1 MPKDRSPRRR
11 PEPISR
17 FQAPRRPGVLS
28 RLRWLL
34 TVVPILFVA
43 AGTYYVLNSPWLT
56 VQQVHIQGTESLDQA
71 SLIEI
76 SGLQGRSMFG
86 LPVKG
91 AQARLMAVPQVKSV
105 SIERNWPDAVT
116 ITIEERKPAA
126 FWSVGGQDYV
136 VSAGGYVLGGGAPD
150 GPAPRI
156 VEVGNDRTLNV
167 GDRVHPDAIA
177 LAQRIFKESPRF
189 LGEDVESLEYQ
200 ADVGVT
206 AVFHGGM
213 RVTFGDERS
222 YEYKVAVLAK
232 LLDQLS
238 VQGKTPKMVDLRFG
252 ERVTYE

>member
-1 MPKDRSPRRR
+1 LPKDRSPRRR

>member
-1 MPKDRSPRRR
+1 LPKDRSPRRR
-11 PEPISR
+11 PEPMSR
-17 FQAPRRPGVLS
+17 FQTSRRARVFS

-34 TVVPILFVA
+34 TVIPILSVA

-56 VQQVHIQGTESLDQA
+56 VQEVRIQGTESLDQA

-86 LPVKG
+86 LPVDG
-91 AQARLMAVPQVKSV
+91 ARSRLMSIPQVKSV
-105 SIERNWPDAVT
+105 SIERNWPDGVT
-116 ITIEERKPAA
+116 ITIEERVPAA
-126 FWSVGGQDYV
+126 FWSVAGQDYV

-156 VEVGNDRTLNV
+156 VEVGNDRTLNI

-177 LAQRIFKESPRF
+177 LAQRIYKESPRF
-189 LGEDVESLEYQ
+189 LGEDVQLLEYR
-200 ADVGVT
+200 AGVGVT
-206 AVFHGGM
+206 AVFHDGM

-222 YEYKVAVLAK
+222 YEYKVAVLAE
-232 LLDQLS
+232 LLNQLS
-238 VQGKTPKMVDLRFG
+238 VQGKTPETVDLRFG

>member
-1 MPKDRSPRRR
+1 LPKDRSPRRR

-17 FQAPRRPGVLS
+17 YQAPGRAGLLS

-56 VQQVHIQGTESLDQA
+56 VQEVRVQGTESLDQA
-71 SLIEI
+71 SLAGI
-76 SGLQGRSMFG
+76 SGLKGQSQFG
-86 LPVKG
+86 LPIDS
-91 AQARLMAVPQVKSV
+91 ARERLLAVPQVKSV
-105 SIERNWPDAVT
+105 TIERNWPDGVT
-116 ITIEERKPAA
+116 ITIEERLPAA

-136 VSAGGYVLGGGAPD
+136 VSADGFVLGGGAPD

-156 VEVGNDRTLNV
+156 VEVGNDRVLNI

-177 LAQRIFKESPRF
+177 LTQRIFKESPRF
-189 LGEDVESLEYQ
+189 LGEDVEVLEYR

-222 YEYKVAVLAK
+222 YEYKVAVLAE
-232 LLDQLS
+232 LLDELS
-238 VQGKTPKMVDLRFG
+238 LQGKTPESVDLRFG

>member
-17 FQAPRRPGVLS
+17 YQAPGSARMLA

-34 TVVPILFVA
+34 TIVPILFVA

-56 VQQVHIQGTESLDQA
+56 IQEVRIQGTENLDQA

-76 SGLQGRSMFG
+76 SGLKGRSMFG
-86 LPVKG
+86 LPVDG
-91 AQARLMAVPQVKSV
+91 ARRRLMSIPQVKSV
-105 SIERNWPDAVT
+105 SIERDWPDGVT
-116 ITIEERKPAA
+116 IRLEERQPVA

-136 VSAGGYVLGGGAPD
+136 VSDGGYVLGGGAPD

-156 VEVGNDRTLNV
+156 VEVGNERTLNV
-167 GDRVHPDAIA
+167 GDLVQPDAIA
-177 LAQRIFKESPRF
+177 LAQRIFEESPRF
-189 LGEDVESLEYQ
+189 LGEDVHVLEYR
-200 ADVGVT
+200 AGVGVT

-222 YEYKVAVLAK
+222 YEYKVAVLAE
-232 LLDQLS
+232 LLGELS
-238 VQGKTPKMVDLRFG
+238 LQGETPETVDLRFG

>member
-1 MPKDRSPRRR
+1 LPKDRSPRRR
-11 PEPISR
+11 PEPNSR
-17 FQAPRRPGVLS
+17 FQAPSRLRVFS

-56 VQQVHIQGTESLDQA
+56 IQQVRIQGTETLDQA
-71 SLIEI
+71 SLVEI
-76 SGLQGRSMFG
+76 SGLEGKSMFG
-86 LPVKG
+86 LPVDG
-91 AQARLMAVPQVKSV
+91 ARSRLLSLPQVKSV

-116 ITIEERKPAA
+116 ITVQERVPAA
-126 FWSVGGQDYV
+126 FWSVSGQDYV
-136 VSAGGYVLGGGAPD
+136 VSEGGYVLGGGAPD

-156 VEVGNDRTLNV
+156 VEVGNDRTLNI

-177 LAQRIFKESPRF
+177 LARRIFKESPRF
-189 LGEDVESLEYQ
+189 LGEDVQVLEYR
-200 ADVGVT
+200 AGVGVT

-222 YEYKVAVLAK
+222 YEYKVAVLAE
-232 LLDQLS
+232 LLDKLS
-238 VQGKTPKMVDLRFG
+238 LQGKAPETVDLRFG

>member
-1 MPKDRSPRRR
+1 LPKDRSPRRR
-11 PEPISR
+11 PEPMSR
-17 FQAPRRPGVLS
+17 FKAPRRPDVLS

-34 TVVPILFVA
+34 TVIPILFVA

-56 VQQVHIQGTESLDQA
+56 VQDVRIRGTESLDQA

-86 LPVKG
+86 LPVDG
-91 AQARLMAVPQVKSV
+91 ARTRLLAVPQVKSV
-105 SIERNWPDAVT
+105 SIARNWPDGVT
-116 ITIEERKPAA
+116 ITIEERLPAA
-126 FWSVGGQDYV
+126 FWSVGGQTYV
-136 VSAGGYVLGGGAPD
+136 VSAEGYVLGGGAPD

-156 VEVGNDRTLNV
+156 VEMENDRTLNI

-189 LGEDVESLEYQ
+189 LGEEVELLEYR
-200 ADVGVT
+200 AEVGVT

-222 YEYKVAVLAK
+222 YEYKVAVLAE

-238 VQGKTPKMVDLRFG
+238 LQGKTPEVVDLRFG
-252 ERVTYE
+252 ARVTYE

>member
-11 PEPISR
+11 PDSKSR
-17 FQAPRRPGVLS
+17 YQAPRRLGVLS

-34 TVVPILFVA
+34 TAVPIVLA
-43 AGTYYVLNSPWLT
+43 AVGTYYVLNSPWLT
-56 VQQVHIQGTESLDQA
+56 VQEVRIQGTESLDQA

-76 SGLQGRSMFG
+76 ANLEGRSMFG
-86 LPVKG
+86 LPVDG
-91 AQARLMAVPQVKSV
+91 ARARLLALPQVKSV
-105 SIERNWPDAVT
+105 SIERDWPDGVT
-116 ITIEERKPAA
+116 IRIEERRPAA
-126 FWSVGGQDYV
+126 FWSVAGRDYV

-156 VEVGNDRTLNV
+156 VEVGNERELNV
-167 GDRVHPDAIA
+167 GDLVHPDAIA
-177 LAQRIFKESPRF
+177 LARRIFEESPRF
-189 LGEDVESLEYQ
+189 LGEEVEVLEYR
-200 ADVGVT
+200 AGVGVT

-222 YEYKVAVLAK
+222 YEYKVAVLAE

-238 VQGKTPKMVDLRFG
+238 LQGRTPETVDLRFG

>member
-1 MPKDRSPRRR
+1 MSKDRSPRRR
-11 PEPISR
+11 PEPMSR

-34 TVVPILFVA
+34 TVIPILFVA

-56 VQQVHIQGTESLDQA
+56 VQEVRIRGTESLDQA

-76 SGLQGRSMFG
+76 AGLEGRSMFG
-86 LPVKG
+86 LPVDG
-91 AQARLMAVPQVKSV
+91 ARARLTSLPQIKSV
-105 SIERNWPDAVT
+105 SIERDWPDGVT
-116 ITIEERKPAA
+116 ITVEERLPAA
-126 FWSVGGQDYV
+126 FWSVAGQTYV
-136 VSAGGYVLGGGAPD
+136 VSADGFVLGGGAPD
-150 GPAPRI
+150 GPAVSI
-156 VEVGNDRTLNV
+156 VEVGNDRSLNV

-189 LGEDVESLEYQ
+189 LGEDVELLEYR
-200 ADVGVT
+200 AEVGVT

-222 YEYKVAVLAK
+222 YEYKVAVLAE

-238 VQGKTPKMVDLRFG
+238 LQGKTPEVVDLRFG
-252 ERVTYE
+252 ARVTYE

>member
-1 MPKDRSPRRR
+1 LSKDRSPRRR
-11 PEPISR
+11 PEPMSR
-17 FQAPRRPGVLS
+17 FQAPRRPGVFS

-34 TVVPILFVA
+34 TVVPILSVA

-56 VQQVHIQGTESLDQA
+56 VQEVRIRGTESLDQA

-76 SGLQGRSMFG
+76 AGLEGRSMFG
-86 LPVKG
+86 LPVDG
-91 AQARLMAVPQVKSV
+91 ARSRLMSIPQVRSV
-105 SIERNWPDAVT
+105 SIERNWPDGVT
-116 ITIEERKPAA
+116 ITIEERQPAA

-136 VSAGGYVLGGGAPD
+136 VSADGFVLGGGAPD
-150 GPAPRI
+150 GPSPRI
-156 VEVGNDRTLNV
+156 LEVGSERTLSI

-189 LGEDVESLEYQ
+189 LGEDVEVLEYR

-222 YEYKVAVLAK
+222 YEYKVAVLAE
-232 LLDQLS
+232 LLDELS
-238 VQGKTPKMVDLRFG
+238 VQGKTPEVVDLRFG
-252 ERVTYE
+252 ARVTYE